1 MFRKLLIAASAVGLL
16 ATVAAQPAAA
26 KVHFDVNVGVPVYA
40 DPYPVY
46 PVYPAAPVYHSYDN
60 GYDDGYDDTED
71 CGYEVV
77 RTKRWNRYHDAYR
90 IVRKRIWV
98 CH

>member
-1 MFRKLLIAASAVGLL
+1 MFRKLLIAASAIGLL
-16 ATVAAQPAAA
+16 AAVAAQPAAA

-46 PVYPAAPVYHSYDN
+46 PVAPVYHGYDGGYDE
-60 GYDDGYDDTED
+60 GYDDED
-71 CGYEVV
+71 CGYEYV

-90 IVRKRIWV
+90 IVRKRVWV

>member
-1 MFRKLLIAASAVGLL
+1 MFRKLLIAASAIGLL
-16 ATVAAQPAAA
+16 AAVAAQPAAA

-46 PVYPAAPVYHSYDN
+46 PAYPVHPVYH
-60 GYDDGYDDTED
+60 GYDDGYGDEGYVDED

-77 RTKRWNRYHDAYR
+77 RTKRWNRYHDSYR

-98 CH
+98 CR

>member
-1 MFRKLLIAASAVGLL
+1 MLRKILIAASAMGLL
-16 ATVAAQPAAA
+16 AAFAAQPAAA

-46 PVYPAAPVYHSYDN
+46 PAYPVYHDN
-60 GYDDGYDDTED
+60 GPAYDDSEYVDED

-90 IVRKRIWV
+90 IVRKRVWV